1 MTRILVVEDDDDK
14 AEQLEN
20 FAREFVP
27 SPDVSIARSLQTG
40 LRLALSE
47 KWDLMLLDMTMT
59 TFDRTL
65 SDDGGRPHPFAGRE
79 ILRRLKREG
88 IATPVVIVTQFDRF
102 GEEAEELTLKQ
113 LEIEL
118 KESFMEFRGIVRY
131 RANVD
136 EWKSQL
142 EDAITDIV
150 GKVSGGE

>member
-1 MTRILVVEDDDDK
+1 MKILIVEDDDEK
-14 AEQLEN
+14 AKQLEI
-20 FAREFVP
+20 FACEFIP

-47 KWDLMLLDMTMT
+47 EWDLMLLDMTMT

-65 SDDGGRPHPFAGRE
+65 NDDGGRPHPFAGRE
-79 ILRRLKREG
+79 ILRRMKREG
-88 IATPVVIVTQFDRF
+88 IAIPVVIVTQFDRF

-118 KESFMEFRGIVRY
+118 KENFLEFRGIVRY

-136 EWKSQL
+136 DWKSQL
-142 EDAITDIV
+142 EGAVQDIV
-150 GKVSGGE
+150 EKFADGE